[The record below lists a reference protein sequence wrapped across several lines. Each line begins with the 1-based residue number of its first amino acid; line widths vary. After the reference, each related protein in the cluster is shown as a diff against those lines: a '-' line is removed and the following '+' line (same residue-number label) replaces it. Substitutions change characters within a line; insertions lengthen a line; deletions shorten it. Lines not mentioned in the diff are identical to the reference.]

1 MSVVLISSSNSW
13 QENVCII
20 VPKWEYWD
28 SGDLSWYQVAFE
40 ASRLSQDSA
49 LTGTETWKVTLRL
62 WLCDANLKGPWERV
76 WWPWSSVGNLC
87 SWVRLCRGTSQSS
100 EHALSLSSSDFWWL
114 CIFLICL
121 YFSPLCSRL
130 IPSNLSPL
138 PLIGVDLS
146 GAEGRP
152 PLPHLI
158 GLTLVNYRSVVGCM
172 EKGVG
177 LNEVILLLT
186 PFGIRNKMLL
196 CFLLFIAC
204 KYYFLTVHVFL
215 FCFVFELLFLTC
227 FLFSQSINQ
236 KRKMMEICE
245 LCSVFLP
252 SFLSLEIL
260 RLGHP
265 IRCPRREQMGRYWTM
280 DGMVYVLWWC

>member
-1 MSVVLISSSNSW
+1 MISAGTRLRLRPVVCHKTRLW
-13 QENVCII
+13 QE
-20 VPKWEYWD
+20 
-28 SGDLSWYQVAFE
+28 
-40 ASRLSQDSA
+40 R
-49 LTGTETWKVTLRL
+49 R
-62 WLCDANLKGPWERV
+62 LCDANLKGPWERV

-204 KYYFLTVHVFL
+204 KYYFLTVHVFFFCL
-215 FCFVFELLFLTC
+215 FCFWTVISHLFLV
-227 FLFSQSINQ
+227 LSINQ
-236 KRKMMEICE
+236 SKKENNGN
-245 LCSVFLP
+245 LWAVFCLLALLP
-252 SFLSLEIL
+252 LL
-260 RLGHP
+260 RN
-265 IRCPRREQMGRYWTM
+265 ITAWTP
-280 DGMVYVLWWC
+280 D